1 MLKVFS
7 SSGSYQ
13 LSLKLKVINKEI
25 KCCRSKHLCNALIV
39 TCKGQN
45 LS

>member
-7 SSGSYQ
+7 SLGSHQ
-13 LSLKLKVINKEI
+13 QSLNVKVINKEI
-25 KCCRSKHLCNALIV
+25 KCRSKHLCNALIV
-39 TCKGQN
+39 MCKGQN